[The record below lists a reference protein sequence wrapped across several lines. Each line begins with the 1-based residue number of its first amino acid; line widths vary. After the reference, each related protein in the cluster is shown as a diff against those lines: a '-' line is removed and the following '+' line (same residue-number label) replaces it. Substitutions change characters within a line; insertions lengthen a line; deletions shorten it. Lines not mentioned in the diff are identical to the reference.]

1 MELLESDG
9 HPVTILTASAKDD
22 AVFIGECEDTLDTPR
37 NDRMGMEP
45 PGVALDSSASGH
57 RAVALRRARPAWM
70 IQPDIQQPGRYQLM
84 VRARGTLVG
93 AAYPSLGIVL
103 GENASDSGSV
113 RLVSSSWHQ
122 VPVGL
127 PVQLG
132 KGPQWIGVALANEF
146 IYRNQT
152 QRAADIDRFELRRVP
167 IPPAKKARHPLRA
180 DSRLPSRLS
189 SMARRSTGAVKSVPC
204 WAVRL

>member
-1 MELLESDG
+1 
-9 HPVTILTASAKDD
+9 
-22 AVFIGECEDTLDTPR
+22 
-37 NDRMGMEP
+37 
-45 PGVALDSSASGH
+45 
-57 RAVALRRARPAWM
+57 M

-84 VRARGTLVG
+84 VRARGSLVG
-93 AAYPSLGIVL
+93 AAYPSLGVVL

-146 IYRNQT
+146 SYRNQT
-152 QRAADIDRFELRRVP
+152 QRVADIDRFELRRVP
-167 IPPAKKARHPLRA
+167 DAAAGPGGGMMMEAGMMMQDGGDKTTGDKNKAPVARGLRVA
-180 DSRLPSRLS
+180 FTTLHRWRGHQRPH
-189 SMARRSTGAVKSVPC
+189 
-204 WAVRL
+204 